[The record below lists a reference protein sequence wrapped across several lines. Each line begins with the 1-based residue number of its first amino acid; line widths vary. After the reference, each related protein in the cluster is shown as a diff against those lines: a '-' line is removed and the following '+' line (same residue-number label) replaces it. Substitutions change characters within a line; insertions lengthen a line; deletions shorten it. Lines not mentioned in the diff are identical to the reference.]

1 MLHRLGMVLA
11 VVTTA
16 TCSVAAQVTPHRPS
30 LANHP
35 APAANDAANRPAP
48 VVEANAVI
56 VHGPIAVA
64 ASQTSATIEWTTN
77 VPAITRIEYGPGNF
91 QQTAEANQF
100 GQLPVTTL
108 HRIELTGLK
117 AGQRYQYRIVA
128 TPVVRLKPYWPVDGT
143 PTQSAVYSLTT
154 LPPSGQDI
162 SFSLIT
168 DTHES
173 LPRISSLMSS
183 IPWSSTDF
191 LVHLGDGLDYAT
203 DEDQV
208 FDHWLDP
215 LGKALNGKP
224 LLIARGNHEWR
235 GPFARSMANYL
246 TPAGEGRYFY
256 ARSTGPVHLL
266 IMDSGEDKPDAT
278 PVYAGLNRQAPYRA
292 QELQWFREQVKSDP
306 ELAAAPFRVVL
317 MHQPDWGWL
326 DGHNT
331 DWTAVANA
339 AKVDLVIAGHYHRFV
354 HFNAGEAGNNYPV
367 LVVGQDQVAH
377 VDASKDKLHVT
388 VTATDG
394 TVVDTFDVMRRTH

>member
-1 MLHRLGMVLA
+1 MLHRLAMVL
-11 VVTTA
+11 VVIGTTA
-16 TCSVAAQVTPHRPS
+16 AAQGMPHRPS
-30 LANHP
+30 LASHP
-35 APAANDAANRPAP
+35 APPPNDAANRPAP
-48 VVEANAVI
+48 VMEANAVI
-56 VHGPIAVA
+56 VHGPLVLA

-77 VPAITRIEYGPGNF
+77 VPSITRIEYGTQDF

-100 GQLPVTTL
+100 GQLPVGTL

-128 TPVVRLKPYWPVDGT
+128 TPVVRLKPYWPVNGT
-143 PTQSAVYSLTT
+143 PTRSAVYSLTT
-154 LPPSGQDI
+154 LPASDRDI

-173 LPRISSLMSS
+173 LPRINALMNS
-183 IPWSSTDF
+183 IQWSSTDF

-215 LGKALNGKP
+215 IGKALNGKP
-224 LLIARGNHEWR
+224 VLIARGNHEWR

-246 TPAGEGRYFY
+246 TPVGEGRYFY
-256 ARSTGPVHLL
+256 ARSTGPVHFLV
-266 IMDSGEDKPDAT
+266 MDSGEDKPDAT
-278 PVYAGLNRQAPYRA
+278 PVYAGLNQQAPYRT
-292 QELQWFREQVKSDP
+292 QELEWFREQVKSNSD
-306 ELAAAPFRVVL
+306 LAAAPFRVVL

-326 DGHNT
+326 DGHNA
-331 DWTAVANA
+331 DWTKIANE

-367 LVVGQDQVAH
+367 LVVGQDQVAR
-377 VDASKDKLHVT
+377 VDASSDKLHVT

-394 TVVDTFDVMRRTH
+394 TIVDSFDVPRRAH